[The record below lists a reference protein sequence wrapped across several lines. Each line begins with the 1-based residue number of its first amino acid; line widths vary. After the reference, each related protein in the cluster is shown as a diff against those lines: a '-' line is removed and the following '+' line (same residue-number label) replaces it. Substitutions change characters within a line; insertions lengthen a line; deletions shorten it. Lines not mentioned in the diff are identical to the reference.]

1 MSSNEMKYYIKGFA
15 DIDTNSAER
24 HLDDLISSLNK
35 MGKTLTAEKITSQIE
50 NSIENVYDAFERL
63 RLVAKDVFESPREV
77 KEASAAYE
85 NYDRTLKELE
95 KTLRGVSQLSS
106 KNVYGAQYAAGMRTA
121 VEEIKVFERKLSGL
135 SNLMSK
141 RLGRFSTP
149 DISAMFD
156 IKKIEQYAKI
166 GANITPI
173 ISPISAKN
181 TQELEKYK
189 NQLESVEQEIN
200 KINSL
205 KQKEDALANK
215 ENLDNLTKQQAI
227 LKEQVQSYEKN
238 SKVLD
243 NVIRKYQEFLNYYNN
258 TKFNAE
264 ELFGEEYK
272 SLGSMN
278 LTELSDY
285 VKRYRQD
292 TDDAKESIEEMNASL
307 QKLNNT
313 SQEFGN
319 VTKNAENAAQDY
331 SNLKKQVDSL
341 SASLANF
348 FSLNNGWEL
357 FKTAVRNAYDTVKE
371 LDDAMTE
378 IAVVSDYTL
387 DEIWAKRKEY
397 SDAATELGSKTI
409 DLVDATKLYVQQGLE
424 LDEAMNV
431 GIETI
436 KMARIANL
444 EGAEA
449 TDLMTTALRGFNLEM
464 SEANKVND
472 TFSQLAAKSAAD
484 VYEIATALSKTA
496 SLANNAGAS
505 FENTSAFLTQIIETT
520 R

>member
-24 HLDDLISSLNK
+24 HLDDLIGSLNK

-50 NSIENVYDAFERL
+50 NSIEDVYDAFERL
-63 RLVAKDVFESPREV
+63 RLVAKDVFENPREV

-85 NYDRTLKELE
+85 NYDRTLKDLE

-121 VEEIKVFERKLSGL
+121 VEEIKVFERKISGL
-135 SNLMSK
+135 SNYMSK
-141 RLGRFSTP
+141 RLGDFSTP
-149 DISAMFD
+149 DISAMFN
-156 IKKIEQYAKI
+156 IKKIEQYAKM
-166 GANITPI
+166 GADITPI

-181 TQELEKYK
+181 TQELKKYK
-189 NQLESVEQEIN
+189 SQLENIEQEIN

-205 KQKEDALANK
+205 KQKEDNLANK
-215 ENLDNLTKQQAI
+215 ENLDNLTKQQAV

-264 ELFGEEYK
+264 NLFGEEYK

-285 VKRYRQD
+285 VKKYRQD

-331 SNLKKQVDSL
+331 SNLKRQVDSL
-341 SASLANF
+341 NDSLTNF

-424 LDEAMNV
+424 LDEAMGV

-464 SEANKVND
+464 SEANNVND